1 MFVLVLIV
9 PFEFSDI
16 CEPFL
21 VWFICCEL
29 SIQDV
34 FRDELRVIRLPGA
47 SVVRIFDRR
56 LDVSCSADPENS
68 LVIDLYVV
76 SAVQIII
83 DPAVSLGWILHMD
96 LFHFLSYESVLP
108 DSFTDITA
116 QPLVIC

>member
-56 LDVSCSADPENS
+56 LDVSCSMS
-68 LVIDLYVV
+68 LFCLT
-76 SAVQIII
+76 
-83 DPAVSLGWILHMD
+83 
-96 LFHFLSYESVLP
+96 LSPTSPRSHL
-108 DSFTDITA
+108 
-116 QPLVIC
+116 